1 MRISDW
7 SSDVCSSDL
16 IGMGCAQH
24 NVKNIGMLLHDSR
37 QSADHMV
44 NSLVLRDQAKGQ
56 QYSTSGKPEARLET
70 IGAGIG
76 TVRHTVRNDLYQ
88 PFRYAMYPAQYV
100 ASLFRHDDHSRGT
113 ADDCLQHAAL
123 VRIGPVKHGMES
135 RKQWNICAVQY
146 LQQHLSRRTAENA
159 IFVLQPKSLCAAC
172 FNSASGRDIAGR
184 DRKSTRLNSSH

>member
-88 PFRYAMYPAQYV
+88 PFRYAMYPAQYRTEELRV
-100 ASLFRHDDHSRGT
+100 GKECAGT
-113 ADDCLQHAAL
+113 C
-123 VRIGPVKHGMES
+123 
-135 RKQWNICAVQY
+135 
-146 LQQHLSRRTAENA
+146 
-159 IFVLQPKSLCAAC
+159 KSWW
-172 FNSASGRDIAGR
+172 
-184 DRKSTRLNSSH
+184 

>member
-1 MRISDW
+1 
-7 SSDVCSSDL
+7 
-16 IGMGCAQH
+16 
-24 NVKNIGMLLHDSR
+24 MLLHDSR

-123 VRIGPVKHGMES
+123 VRIGQVKHGMEI

-146 LQQHLSRRTAENA
+146 LQHHLYRRPAENTTFLRHHK
-159 IFVLQPKSLCAAC
+159 ILSPAC
-172 FNSASGRDIAGR
+172 
-184 DRKSTRLNSSH
+184 LN

>member
-1 MRISDW
+1 MTHSFPTLPP
-7 SSDVCSSDL
+7 SDL
-16 IGMGCAQH
+16 
-24 NVKNIGMLLHDSR
+24 
-37 QSADHMV
+37 
-44 NSLVLRDQAKGQ
+44 
-56 QYSTSGKPEARLET
+56 
-70 IGAGIG
+70 
-76 TVRHTVRNDLYQ
+76 LYQ

-159 IFVLQPKSLCAAC
+159 IYVQI
-172 FNSASGRDIAGR
+172 GRESWREGGCQ
-184 DRKSTRLNSSH
+184 NV

>member
-1 MRISDW
+1 MILNAEVLRQPLKRGAELLSIVPDH
-7 SSDVCSSDL
+7 

-76 TVRHTVRNDLYQ
+76 TVRSEENTSELQSLMRTS
-88 PFRYAMYPAQYV
+88 YAV
-100 ASLFRHDDHSRGT
+100 F
-113 ADDCLQHAAL
+113 CLKKKNYT
-123 VRIGPVKHGMES
+123 ITTE
-135 RKQWNICAVQY
+135 
-146 LQQHLSRRTAENA
+146 LS
-159 IFVLQPKSLCAAC
+159 
-172 FNSASGRDIAGR
+172 
-184 DRKSTRLNSSH
+184 

>member
-1 MRISDW
+1 
-7 SSDVCSSDL
+7 
-16 IGMGCAQH
+16 
-24 NVKNIGMLLHDSR
+24 
-37 QSADHMV
+37 
-44 NSLVLRDQAKGQ
+44 
-56 QYSTSGKPEARLET
+56 
-70 IGAGIG
+70 
-76 TVRHTVRNDLYQ
+76 
-88 PFRYAMYPAQYV
+88 MYPAQYV

-172 FNSASGRDIAGR
+172 FISTAARDKPAGSYKTEGRRGGER
-184 DRKSTRLNSSH
+184 GVQSR